1 LHLRQRSAGLFL
13 AGLVVQLISRL
24 MWLFFGWLKLIL
36 MSQLLPGLQVRDGQQ
51 GDQRVFFLDNIRRR
65 AAE

>member
-1 LHLRQRSAGLFL
+1 L

-36 MSQLLPGLQVRDGQQ
+36 MSQPAAPWSKPIQTLQTLNFG
-51 GDQRVFFLDNIRRR
+51 GNT
-65 AAE
+65 